1 MEILIFVGTIIL
13 LAIIFI
19 FAVFNPAIDTIVAN
33 NKRYRILWYSTS
45 NGSRDYIILWQL

>member
-19 FAVFNPAIDTIVAN
+19 FVVFNPAIDIIVVN
-33 NKRYRILWYSTS
+33 NKRYHILWYSTS
-45 NGSRDYIILWQL
+45 NGRNYIILWQL

>member
-19 FAVFNPAIDTIVAN
+19 FAVFNPAIDIIVAN

-45 NGSRDYIILWQL
+45 NSRNYIILWQL